1 MTGGLVTLATWAL
14 SSHAGTYRYAE
25 DRAPAVVNPLFATS
39 LSEARL
45 DELVFEGLFA
55 DDPEL
60 RSRGRLCESFEVA
73 PDHASMTL
81 RLRRDV
87 RWHDGEEFGA
97 DDVVF
102 SVDAYRSPATASS
115 EAGRVSWIK
124 SATPLDPHTVLLTFV
139 APEFAP
145 QDKLHFKIL
154 PAHRFTSP
162 DVKRTDLF
170 RTNPVGTGP
179 YKLVSFNPDNSVAL
193 ARAESHWAPAK
204 IDELVLREISDKAY
218 QAKLLL
224 YESLEALVRVLPRDL
239 AQLGADR
246 KIELYPYQTNSWWY
260 FGFNLTNPRFADVR
274 VREALTRM
282 VDVDG
287 LLAPIGTGDRVSGPF
302 VPSSPFYDHA
312 TPLVA
317 YDPDAGAALL
327 GEAGYTFVGDR
338 WLGPDGTALT
348 LQLVAPANL
357 ETAQD
362 LVINVQSQL
371 QRRGVVVEPVFVTAA
386 EWKDRVWRDRGFDL
400 VLSQWSYDR
409 NEDVWEQF
417 HSTGTRNFS
426 QLADPDVD
434 RLLTESR
441 ASLDPQQKKL
451 LLRQLH
457 AKVASLRPMIFLFTL
472 DSYAAMNRK
481 VRGVV
486 VHPFYF
492 FTWVSDWVMTDGR

>member
-1 MTGGLVTLATWAL
+1 VTFALLPWAAAWA
-14 SSHAGTYRYAE
+14 STYRYAE
-25 DRAPAVVNPLFATS
+25 DRAPAVVNPLFTTT

-45 DELVFEGLFA
+45 NELVFEGLFA

-60 RSRGRLCESFEVA
+60 RSTGRLAESFELA
-73 PDHASMTL
+73 ADHRSMTV

-87 RWHDGEEFGA
+87 KWHDGEPFGS

-102 SVDAYRSPATASS
+102 SVDAYRSQTTAST
-115 EAGRVSWIK
+115 EAGRVTWIT
-124 SATPLDPHTVLLTFV
+124 SAIAQDPHTVVLGF
-139 APEFAP
+139 AQPEASP

-154 PAHRFTSP
+154 PSHRFTSP

-170 RTNPVGTGP
+170 RTNPIGTGP
-179 YKLVSFNPDNSVAL
+179 FRIQTFNQDNSVTL
-193 ARAESHWAPAK
+193 SRAETHWDPAK
-204 IDELVLREISDKAY
+204 LDELVLREISDKAY

-239 AQLGADR
+239 AQLEADR

-260 FGFNLTNPRFADVR
+260 FGFNLGNPTFADQR
-274 VREALTRM
+274 VRDAVARM
-282 VDVDG
+282 VDVPG

-327 GEAGYTFVGDR
+327 TSAGYTFNGR
-338 WLGPDGTALT
+338 QWLGPDGVALK
-348 LQLVAPANL
+348 LRLVAPSNL

-362 LVINVQSQL
+362 VVINVQSQL
-371 QRRGVVVEPVFVTAA
+371 QSRGITVEPTFVGAA
-386 EWKDRVWRDRGFDL
+386 EWKEKVWRDRGFDL

-417 HSTGTRNFS
+417 HSTGTRNFAGFS
-426 QLADPDVD
+426 DPEVD
-434 RLLTESR
+434 QLLTEAR
-441 ASLDPQQKKL
+441 AAMDPQQKKA
-451 LLRQLH
+451 LLRKVH
-457 AKVASLRPMIFLFTL
+457 ARVAALQPMVFLFTL
-472 DSYAAMNRK
+472 DSYAAMNVK
-481 VRGVV
+481 VRNVV

-492 FTWVSDWVMTDGR
+492 FTWVSSWVMGTGGP

>member
-1 MTGGLVTLATWAL
+1 MIALAAPL
-14 SSHAGTYRYAE
+14 AHAATFRYAE
-25 DRAPAVVNPLFATS
+25 DRAPAVVNPLFATT

-60 RSRGRLCESFEVA
+60 KSRGRLAESFEVA
-73 PDHASMTL
+73 EDHRSMTI

-87 RWHDGEEFGA
+87 KWHDGEGFDA
-97 DDVVF
+97 ADVVF
-102 SVDAYRSPATASS
+102 SVDAYRSAATASS
-115 EAGRVSWIK
+115 EAGRVTWITR
-124 SATPLDPHTVLLTFV
+124 AVAQDPHTVVLSFA

-154 PAHRFTSP
+154 PAHRFSSP
-162 DVKRTDLF
+162 DVKRTDTF

-179 YKLVSFNPDNSVAL
+179 YHLEAFNPDNSVTL
-193 ARAESHWAPAK
+193 KRAPSHWAPAS

-260 FGFNLTNPRFADVR
+260 FGFNLGQARTADPR
-274 VREALTRM
+274 VREAVTKM
-282 VDVDG
+282 VDVDA

-312 TPLVA
+312 TPLSA
-317 YDPDAGAALL
+317 YDPDGGARLL
-327 GEAGYTFVGDR
+327 GEAGYTFSGNR
-338 WLGPDGTALT
+338 WLGPDGQALT
-348 LQLVAPANL
+348 LTLVAPANL

-371 QRRGVVVEPVFVTAA
+371 QRRGVVVEPAFVGAA
-386 EWKDRVWRDRGFDL
+386 EWKDRVWRDRAFDL

-417 HSTGTRNFS
+417 HSTGTRNFTR
-426 QLADPDVD
+426 LADPEVD
-434 RLLTESR
+434 RLLESAR
-441 ASLDPQQKKL
+441 ASLDPQEKKA

-457 AKVASLRPMIFLFTL
+457 ARVASLRPMIFLFTL
-472 DSYAAMNRK
+472 DSYAAMNVK
-481 VRGVV
+481 VRNVV

-492 FTWVSDWVMTDGR
+492 FTWVSDWVMTPGR